1 MSQLTHL
8 DETGRAKMVNVGD
21 KPTTKRTATAKGKI
35 SMAKDTVQR
44 IRTGSMKKGDVLSV
58 AQVAGIT
65 GAKKT
70 WDLIPMCHNIPI
82 SGCEMSFEIE
92 EDGITITATASTI
105 GQTGI
110 EMEALTA
117 VSIAALTVYDM
128 CKAVDKGM
136 KIESIRLVK
145 KTGGV
150 SGDYTLEEMDQ

>member
-82 SGCEMSFEIE
+82 SGCEMNFEIE

-150 SGDYTLEEMDQ
+150 SGDYTMEEMD

>member
-1 MSQLTHL
+1 MAQLTHL
-8 DETGRAKMVNVGD
+8 DEAGRAKMVNVGD
-21 KPTTKRTATAKGKI
+21 KPISKRTATAKGKI
-35 SMAKDTVQR
+35 LMSPETIEK

-58 AQVAGIT
+58 AQIAGIT

-82 SGCEMSFEIE
+82 SGCEMSFEIN
-92 EDGITITATASTI
+92 EDGVTITATASTI

-136 KIESIRLVK
+136 KIENIRLVK
-145 KTGGV
+145 KTGGL
-150 SGDYTLEEMDQ
+150 SGDYNMEEID

>member
-1 MSQLTHL
+1 
-8 DETGRAKMVNVGD
+8 MVNVGD
-21 KPTTKRTATAKGKI
+21 KPITSRTATAKGRI
-35 SMAKDTVQR
+35 VMSPATIER

-58 AQVAGIT
+58 AQIAGIT

-82 SGCEMSFEIE
+82 SGCEMSFDINEA
-92 EDGITITATASTI
+92 GISITATASTV

-136 KIESIRLVK
+136 KIENIRLVK

-150 SGDYTLEEMDQ
+150 SGDYTTEEMD

>member
-8 DETGRAKMVNVGD
+8 DDTGRARMVNVGD
-21 KPTTKRTATAKGKI
+21 KPITSRTATAKGRI
-35 SMAKDTVQR
+35 VMSPATIER

-58 AQVAGIT
+58 AQIAGIT

-82 SGCEMSFEIE
+82 SGCEMSFEINE
-92 EDGITITATASTI
+92 EGISITATASTV

-136 KIESIRLVK
+136 KIENIRLVK

-150 SGDYTLEEMDQ
+150 SGDYTAEEMD

>member
-21 KPTTKRTATAKGKI
+21 KPITKRTATAKGKI

-92 EDGITITATASTI
+92 EDGVTITATASTI